1 MGLYSVVTCL
11 SPRPNPGLLQEGN
24 SAAGNGRS
32 ERAGKGLQ
40 VKEVTVWG
48 QQLVYCLEQE
58 LEERREGLEKE
69 SEPVP
74 GDS

>member
-1 MGLYSVVTCL
+1 MGLHSVV
-11 SPRPNPGLLQEGN
+11 SPPSPTPGLLQGGN

-58 LEERREGLEKE
+58 LEEIGEGLERE
-69 SEPVP
+69 SGPVP
-74 GDS
+74 GES